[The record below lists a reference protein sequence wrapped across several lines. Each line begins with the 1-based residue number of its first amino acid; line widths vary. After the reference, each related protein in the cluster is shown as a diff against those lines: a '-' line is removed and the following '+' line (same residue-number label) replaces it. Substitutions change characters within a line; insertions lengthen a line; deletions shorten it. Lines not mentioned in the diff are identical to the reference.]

1 MAALASPWAI
11 VEAAKRP
18 LATIVVGRR
27 RGPFGG
33 LGPTRPPGTSASHFL
48 SALRQGPL
56 EGAPLGEVAVV
67 TGAGRGIGRAIA
79 EAQAREGARV
89 ALLSRTAA
97 EIEAVATGI
106 SDRGGSA
113 RAYAVDVVDLSA
125 VENAISSVERDLGP
139 INLLTNRAGAFRAI
153 GPIWTVD
160 PDAWWC
166 DVETNVRGT
175 FNCCR
180 AALTGM
186 IARKRGRIINLIGGG
201 AATSF
206 PHGSGYASSKA
217 GLFRFTECLN
227 DTLAGRGVLAFAMH
241 PGLVRTTMTE
251 YQLESGAGRTY
262 LSAISNRFEAGLD
275 VPPTLA
281 ARLSVEIGS
290 GRFDS
295 LAGRMLMAARG
306 DLDLDEGGIDAIVA
320 GDLRRFRVDGV
331 PPERPY
337 APKV

>member
-1 MAALASPWAI
+1 M
-11 VEAAKRP
+11 V
-18 LATIVVGRR
+18 
-27 RGPFGG
+27 
-33 LGPTRPPGTSASHFL
+33 
-48 SALRQGPL
+48 
-56 EGAPLGEVAVV
+56 GEVAVV

-139 INLLTNRAGAFRAI
+139 INLLTNCAGAFRAI

-217 GLFRFTECLN
+217 GVFRFTECLN
-227 DTLAGRGVLAFAMH
+227 DTLTGRGVLAFAMH

-251 YQLESGAGRTY
+251 YQLESEPGRTY

-275 VPPTLA
+275 VPPTFA

-306 DLDLDEGGIDAIVA
+306 DLDLDEGGIDAILA
-320 GDLRRFRVDGV
+320 GDLRRLRVDGS
-331 PPERPY
+331 RPSEPTPRRSKCR
-337 APKV
+337 AHWADRHLNLLDQMIA